1 MDHGLPQ
8 VFGARLATAVA
19 QRDIVCSAVIFDD
32 QRVVH
37 GNVGSTLFEI
47 AHGIPAGPH
56 DLIDELI
63 CEGNR
68 ASRII
73 NELRLHSS
81 PAVFKTG
88 AVRWRKRNNLKLF
101 SALCPKLEDVFTAVN
116 ITLFS
121 HNSIIFRAETLTE
134 H

>member
-19 QRDIVCSAVIFDD
+19 QGDIVCSTVIFDHH
-32 QRVVH
+32 RVVH

-47 AHGIPAGPH
+47 TDGIPASPH
-56 DLIDELI
+56 YLINQLI
-63 CEGNR
+63 REGNR

-73 NELRLHSS
+73 NELRLHCG
-81 PAVFKTG
+81 PAAFKTG
-88 AVRWRKRNNLKLF
+88 SVRWRKRNNLKLF
-101 SALCPKLEDVFTAVN
+101 SALFPKLEDIFATVN

-121 HNSIIFRAETLTE
+121 YNSIIFRAETLTE